1 MKRFTLLKTMLL
13 LCALIVGSGS
23 ACGAKHVPYLTLT
36 FPDDNNENNNVNDYT
51 STWTAKSGDYAWSI
65 TNFNNSNWS
74 SSWTYI
80 KCGRKKGKSANTP
93 SIATITT
100 SSPIDKLVM
109 EVVVSLT
116 AIDKSDYNS
125 IKMYVASDEG
135 FESNLQ
141 TVNATI
147 PSGGGDLV
155 FSVPSPATGQYYK
168 LEFNTKGSTSNN
180 GHTVIT
186 QVAYCASPE
195 AGVPELA
202 AINTTPIVWDFT
214 TMSGTVE
221 TLNAW
226 KATDATS
233 LISYKAGSSDKF
245 KNSTFQSGGKSTM
258 TGASAARYFILSI
271 AASGVLTITSNSAK
285 TGEYIIYQ
293 GATDDIAA
301 ATYKKSIY
309 TSSDNLTRSA
319 SIEVTDG
326 GYVFI
331 GFGAQIYT
339 DQIQWAVA
347 DGISLTTTGNMD
359 GWRTFYD
366 ASQDYEVDAN
376 TKIYVAAKSKTAY
389 KVTLTEVNKTKIPQG
404 EAVILKTS
412 ADDHKIVLTKTT
424 GAVSLGANVLAVT
437 KGSSNVEGYRM
448 GYGNI
453 GGEDKVGFFK
463 YTATAPEDGIV
474 YIDNDDVNVDTSS
487 GSRGLSISFADDET
501 TGITTVEKTDNTDNA
516 AQKVYNLNGQRI
528 MNPTKGLYIV
538 NGKKV
543 IVK

>member
-1 MKRFTLLKTMLL
+1 MKKLNLLTRTLLLF
-13 LCALIVGSGS
+13 ALVAGSTS
-23 ACGAKHVPYLTLT
+23 MWAKHVPYLTLT
-36 FPDDNNENNNVNDYT
+36 FPDDNFSNNGLTTKQYE
-51 STWTAKSGDYAWSI
+51 STWTAKSGDYVWSI
-65 TNFNNSNWS
+65 SNFNNNNWGS
-74 SSWTYI
+74 DWKYI

-109 EVVVSLT
+109 EVVVSLS
-116 AIDKSDYNS
+116 AIDNSDYNS
-125 IKMYVASDEG
+125 IKMYVASDED

-147 PSGGGDLV
+147 PTGGGDLV

-195 AGVPELA
+195 ADGPELA

-214 TMSGTVE
+214 TMSETVSTE
-221 TLNAW
+221 TLNNW
-226 KATDATS
+226 TATDATS

-245 KNSTFQSGGKSTM
+245 KNSTFQPNGKSTM
-258 TGASAARYFILSI
+258 TGASAARFFILSI
-271 AASGVLTITSNSAK
+271 AASGVLTIKSNSAK

-293 GATDDIAA
+293 GATDDITA

-309 TSSDNLTRSA
+309 TNSDNLTRSA

-347 DGISLTTTGNMD
+347 DGISFTTTANMD
-359 GWRTFYD
+359 GWRSFYD
-366 ASQDYEVDAN
+366 ATQDYEVDAN
-376 TKIYVAAKSKTAY
+376 TSIYVAAKSANSGE
-389 KVTLTEVNKTKIPQG
+389 VELTKKDGITKIPHG
-404 EAVILKTS
+404 EAVILKTT
-412 ADDHKIVLTKTT
+412 AGDHKMTLTKTT
-424 GAVSLGANVLAVT
+424 GAATLGANVLAYAASAPVD
-437 KGSSNVEGYRM
+437 GYRL
-448 GYGNI
+448 GYKSGT
-453 GGEDKVGFFK
+453 GVAFYK
-463 YTATAPEDGIV
+463 YTATAPASGVV
-474 YIDNDDVNVDTSS
+474 YIDKANVNT
-487 GSRGLSISFADDET
+487 GAGAHEFLALSFGDT
-501 TGITTVEKTDNTDNA
+501 TGINAVEAKKAENG
-516 AQKVYNLNGQRI
+516 VYYNLAGQQVAQ
-528 MNPTKGLYIV
+528 PTKGLYIV

-543 IVK
+543 IIK